1 MATAFKRASGIL
13 LPLFSLPGGAGIGG
27 MGRQA
32 YQFIDFLKAAGQTY
46 WQVLPLCPT
55 GFGDSPY
62 QSPSTFAGNPYF
74 IDLEQ
79 LAEQGFLTPEEY
91 SALPWGADPSK
102 VDYGL
107 LYRGRRQVFERLFA
121 RFTAAIP
128 GDFASFCAESAE
140 WLEDYALFMAIKD
153 ALGGI
158 ALSQWPPE
166 LRRREASALAE
177 WAERCGDGVL
187 YHKMLQYF
195 FYKQWFALKS
205 YANSQGVQII
215 GDLPIYVSADSADV
229 WAAPQQFHLNEDLC
243 PIEVAGCPPDGFTAD
258 GQLWG
263 NPLYD
268 WEALRQTDFDWWKRR
283 MALSLRIYDIVRIDH
298 FRGFDSYYCIPYGAE
313 NAKNGVWRKGP
324 GMELFQSLQES
335 LGDLPIIAE
344 DLGFLT
350 ESVRALLAE
359 SGFPG
364 MKILQ
369 FAFSGEAGNEYLPH
383 RYRPNS
389 VCYTGTH
396 DNDTLHGWLA
406 HTTPRERQRA
416 LTYLQ
421 EERTEDLPR
430 KMVLAALASVCDTCI
445 LPLQDLLGLGSEAR
459 INIPS
464 TLGQNWQWRSTALP
478 DSRTAADLR
487 YYTTLYERI

>member
-13 LPLFSLPGGAGIGG
+13 LPIFSLPGGAGMGS

-79 LAEQGFLTPEEY
+79 LCEQGFLAAEDY
-91 SALPWGADPSK
+91 SALPWGADPAQI
-102 VDYGL
+102 DYGL
-107 LYRGRRQVFERLFA
+107 LYTGRRQVFERLLR

-128 GDFASFCAESAE
+128 GDFASFCAESAP

-158 ALSQWPPE
+158 PLSQWPSA
-166 LRRREASALAE
+166 LRRREAAALSE
-177 WAERCGDGVL
+177 WAERRGDGVL

-195 FYKQWFALKS
+195 FYKQWFALKK
-205 YANSQGVQII
+205 YANSQGIQII

-243 PIEVAGCPPDGFTAD
+243 PIEVAGCPPDAFTAD

-263 NPLYD
+263 NPIYD
-268 WEALRQTDFDWWKRR
+268 WEYLRQTDFEWWKRR
-283 MALSLRIYDIVRIDH
+283 MDLSLRTYDIFRIDH

-324 GMELFQSLQES
+324 GMELFQSLQNA

-369 FAFSGEAGNEYLPH
+369 FAFSGEGGNEYLPH

-396 DNDTLHGWLA
+396 DNDTLRGWLA
-406 HTTPRERQRA
+406 HATPRERQRA

-421 EERTEDLPR
+421 AERTEDLPR
-430 KMVLAALASVCDTCI
+430 RMVLAALASVSDTCI

-464 TLGQNWQWRSTALP
+464 TLGQNWQWRATALP
-478 DSRTAADLR
+478 DPRTAADLR
-487 YYTTLYERI
+487 YYTTLYERL

>member
-1 MATAFKRASGIL
+1 MATSFKRASGIL
-13 LPLFSLPGGAGIGG
+13 MPLSSLPGGAGIGG

-79 LAEQGFLTPEEY
+79 LAEQGFLSTEDY

-107 LYRGRRQVFERLFA
+107 LYRGRRQVFARLFA

-128 GDFASFCAESAE
+128 GDFAPFCAESAE

-153 ALGGI
+153 TLGGI
-158 ALSQWPPE
+158 PLSQWPPE

-195 FYKQWFALKS
+195 FYKQWFALKR

-229 WAAPQQFHLNEDLC
+229 WAAPLQFHLNEDLC

-268 WEALRQTDFDWWKRR
+268 WETLRQTNFDWWKRR

-324 GMELFQSLQES
+324 GMELFQSLREA

-369 FAFSGEAGNEYLPH
+369 FAFGGEGSNEYLPH
-383 RYRPNS
+383 RYSANS

-396 DNDTLHGWLA
+396 DNDTLRGWLA
-406 HTTPRERQRA
+406 HAAPRERQRA

-421 EERTEDLPR
+421 AERTEDLPR
-430 KMVLAALASVCDTCI
+430 KMVLAVLASVCDTCI
-445 LPLQDLLGLGSEAR
+445 LPLQDILGLGSEAR

-464 TLGQNWQWRSTALP
+464 TLGQNWRWRATALP
-478 DSRTAADLR
+478 DPRTAADLR